1 MTKKIKGILSSV
13 SVFIA
18 VIMFA
23 LLLTSPFGTVETQ
36 AKTSASSISSDINN
50 VKNQLSELEKK
61 QNALEK
67 KLASAKSQK
76 QQSLKTKQLLEEQIS
91 SLESEMKVLSDY
103 ISSLAEDEKV
113 LENRIDELQAEYDDS
128 YAKYCERVRLNYEK
142 GKISYLEI
150 LLGAESFSD
159 MLTRMDYVMAVTRY
173 DNSLVEKM
181 AANLEETKQ
190 SKATLEQAIAENKS
204 ASAQLKNKQSSYKN
218 KVSTLESTIAD
229 LEDNIDSYAE
239 DIAEFSRLERE
250 FQKQLDALMDQQ
262 KAYMGGD
269 YFIWPL
275 PSSST
280 ITSYFGYRTYRLNGK
295 TITDYH
301 DALDISAPG
310 GTPIIA
316 AGSGKVIFAG
326 WVTTGGGYK
335 TVIDHGGNISTQYCH
350 QSRIL
355 VKTGQEVKQG
365 DTIGLVGRTG
375 AASGNHL
382 HFKITKGGTAVNP
395 IYYVNYRN
403 DFSSLKKING

>member
-1 MTKKIKGILSSV
+1 
-13 SVFIA
+13 
-18 VIMFA
+18 
-23 LLLTSPFGTVETQ
+23 
-36 AKTSASSISSDINN
+36 
-50 VKNQLSELEKK
+50 
-61 QNALEK
+61 
-67 KLASAKSQK
+67 
-76 QQSLKTKQLLEEQIS
+76 
-91 SLESEMKVLSDY
+91 
-103 ISSLAEDEKV
+103 
-113 LENRIDELQAEYDDS
+113 
-128 YAKYCERVRLNYEK
+128 
-142 GKISYLEI
+142 
-150 LLGAESFSD
+150 
-159 MLTRMDYVMAVTRY
+159 MLTRIDYVMAVTRY

-204 ASAQLKNKQSSYKN
+204 ASAQLKNKQSSYKST
-218 KVSTLESTIAD
+218 VSDLESTIAD

-262 KAYMGGD
+262 KEYIGGD

-280 ITSYFGYRTYRLNGK
+280 ITSYFGYRTYRINGK
-295 TITDYH
+295 TVTDYH
-301 DALDISAPG
+301 DALDISAPR

-350 QSRIL
+350 QSKIL

-365 DTIGLVGRTG
+365 ETIGLV
-375 AASGNHL
+375 
-382 HFKITKGGTAVNP
+382 
-395 IYYVNYRN
+395 
-403 DFSSLKKING
+403 